1 MSTTNAEP
9 RALIGDVPVF
19 CAYDELVPL
28 ERIIP
33 NPRNPNG
40 HPPGQIALL
49 QRIIK
54 AQGWRAPI
62 TVSTRS
68 GFIVRGHGRLQA
80 ALALKLDMAPVD
92 YQNYATEAE
101 EYADLIADN
110 RLSELSEIDNA
121 KLADILQEIDTGEID
136 MELTGYTEDELMKI
150 LGITESP
157 ETEKEEAKSVL
168 SERFIIAPFSI
179 LDGRTGEWMQRKKAW
194 KNLGIRSENGRGA
207 DGDKTEQ
214 GLTYAVSCQ
223 PPEVLEKK
231 GQYEKQ
237 IGRKVTWEEY
247 AKMFPDQIKLGGTSI
262 FDPVVCEL
270 FYRWFCPAN
279 GRIIDPFA
287 GGSVRGVVAALT
299 GRNYTGV
306 DLSARQIEANK
317 ENWAELDHSIIVSS
331 PERVGTQAPEPQWI
345 NADSRTIDTA
355 VEGEYDLMFT
365 CPPYA
370 DLEVYS
376 NDPRDISNMDYP
388 EFLDIYRE
396 IIKKTTAKLKK
407 NAFAVIVIGEVRGK
421 DGNYYNFVG
430 DTITAFLDAG
440 LKYYNENILINS
452 YASAAMRAT
461 KQFNGS
467 RKNAKVHQN
476 ILMFTKGD
484 ADEAVA
490 DIAALL
496 EDNGTRGQMTQNH
509 EQILVFTNGDPKQAI
524 PNLPVIEEEEDH
536 LLQFEEGGLY
546 DVEDDE

>member
-1 MSTTNAEP
+1 MSNNATP
-9 RALIGDVPVF
+9 RAMIGDVPVF

-168 SERFIIAPFSI
+168 AERFIIAPFSI

-270 FYRWFCPAN
+270 FYRWFCPAG

-331 PERVGTQAPEPQWI
+331 PERVGTQAPEPVWI